1 MLAQKVVIN
10 LFNDY
15 SAIASEA
22 DCKAIHRKSCPSDLA
37 LYLKTLTHKEYF
49 KDYQK

>member
-22 DCKAIHRKSCPSDLA
+22 EYKAIHRKSCPSDLA
-37 LYLKTLTHKEYF
+37 LYLKTLTHKKYLQSFEL
-49 KDYQK
+49 